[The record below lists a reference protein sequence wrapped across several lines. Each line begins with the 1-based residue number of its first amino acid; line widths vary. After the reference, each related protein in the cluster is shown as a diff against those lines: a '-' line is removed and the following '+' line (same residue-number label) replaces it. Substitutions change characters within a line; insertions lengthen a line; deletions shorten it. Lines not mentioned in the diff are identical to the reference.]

1 MEAYTPKPRIMVLN
15 GAAGRIR
22 RSVARLDHTPKR
34 YSEIQPFLYAIFP
47 RKLIWTSKTGAMIR
61 AGYLVEFE
69 SASNSGHSRS
79 PVLSKADPRATWPYR
94 VPYTN

>member
-1 MEAYTPKPRIMVLN
+1 MRTRV
-15 GAAGRIR
+15 R

-34 YSEIQPFLYAIFP
+34 YSEIQPFLYTISRVNSSGPLRPAP
-47 RKLIWTSKTGAMIR
+47 CMIR